1 MEPWLLLQVW
11 GLAVAMQLMPCQG
24 SRCGHQTAEPGTPN
38 LSLCNPSLTPE
49 VQNLPQ
55 SMWGHLGWLKLPLQ
69 TTRGCCLQDPPIPP
83 RGTWMDPCSRMVL
96 AKAPCTRTG
105 ARAASPRHSSCVP
118 QPPTLVLVPHP
129 GRAAAPASF
138 RHSWQLINCLA

>member
-69 TTRGCCLQDPPIPP
+69 TLPGDAAFRTPPSHQEVP
-83 RGTWMDPCSRMVL
+83 GWTH
-96 AKAPCTRTG
+96 
-105 ARAASPRHSSCVP
+105 AAGWCWPRHP
-118 QPPTLVLVPHP
+118 TPGQEPGQPLQGTLAVFPSHP
-129 GRAAAPASF
+129 PWF
-138 RHSWQLINCLA
+138 WCLTQAGLLHQPRSGTAGS